1 MEENEM
7 KKIIVAL
14 FGLMIC
20 ATLSNVD
27 AGTFTWDHKVIPLD
41 NVVNVTTKAKTTD
54 TKKLGNNIT
63 NTGSHGV
70 KVWLYKGNT
79 CLTGTG
85 TWYKGD
91 NFTVSYLAGKT
102 AKKGDKVT
110 VKLKNGSYAA
120 LPYDVKGTCNYY

>member
-1 MEENEM
+1 M

-41 NVVNVTTKAKTTD
+41 NVVNVTTKTKTTD
-54 TKKLGNNIT
+54 TKKLGNKIT
-63 NTGSHGV
+63 DIGSHGA
-70 KVWLYKGNT
+70 KIWLYKGNT
-79 CLTGTG
+79 CLTGTAI
-85 TWYKGD
+85 WYKGD

-102 AKKGDKVT
+102 AKKGDKVI
-110 VKLKNGSYAA
+110 VKLKNGTYAP
-120 LPYDVKGTCNYY
+120 LPYDIKGTCNYY